1 MRKREVLTANQ
12 ILSVLYTVKSQSF
25 EPPGEMKIGLKNW
38 G

>member
-1 MRKREVLTANQ
+1 MRKREVLTENQ
-12 ILSVLYTVKSQSF
+12 ILSILYTVKSQLF

>member
-1 MRKREVLTANQ
+1 MRKREVLTENQ
-12 ILSVLYTVKSQSF
+12 ILSILYTVKSQFF